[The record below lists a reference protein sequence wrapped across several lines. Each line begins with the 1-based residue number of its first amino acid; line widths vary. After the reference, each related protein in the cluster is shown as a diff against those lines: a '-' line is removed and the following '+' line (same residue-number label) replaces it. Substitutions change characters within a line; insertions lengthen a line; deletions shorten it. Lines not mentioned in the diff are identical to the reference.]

1 MAYIEFKNVKKIYKM
16 GDVKIRALN
25 GVDFK
30 IDKGEFAVV
39 LGPSGAGKSTILN
52 ILGGMDTCTTGEITV
67 DGKRIDKYN
76 SRQLTAYRRY
86 DIGFVFQFYN
96 LVQNLTVK
104 ENVELATQICKEP
117 LDIVKTIEAVGLS
130 DRMGNFP
137 SQLSGGE
144 QQRVAIARALV
155 NNPDILLADE
165 PTGALDTETS
175 IQIMELLKEI
185 SKDRLIIMVTHNPE
199 LAKNYSTRIVRL
211 LDGVITDDSDPY
223 TLEDMEAD
231 IKAKEAAKVKASEK
245 KNKKSGKKQKTSMS
259 FFTALSLSFNN
270 LMTKKTRT
278 ILTAFAGSIGII
290 GIAMILSIS
299 NGIQLYIDRVQRGLD
314 YRLHL
319 YWL

>member
-67 DGKRIDKYN
+67 DGKRIDKYS

-130 DRMGNFP
+130 DRIGNFP

-144 QQRVAIARALV
+144 QQRVAIARALAK
-155 NNPDILLADE
+155 NPKMLLCDE
-165 PTGALDTETS
+165 PTGALDPEITAG
-175 IQIMELLKEI
+175 ILKVLRQLADE
-185 SKDRLIIMVTHNPE
+185 KMTMIIVTHE
-199 LAKNYSTRIVRL
+199 IEFARKVADRVIFM
-211 LDGVITDDSDPY
+211 DGGVIVEQGKP
-223 TLEDMEAD
+223 EDVIDNPSNERTKAFLQKME
-231 IKAKEAAKVKASEK
+231 K
-245 KNKKSGKKQKTSMS
+245 
-259 FFTALSLSFNN
+259 
-270 LMTKKTRT
+270 
-278 ILTAFAGSIGII
+278 
-290 GIAMILSIS
+290 
-299 NGIQLYIDRVQRGLD
+299 
-314 YRLHL
+314 
-319 YWL
+319 

>member
-1 MAYIEFKNVKKIYKM
+1 M

-67 DGKRIDKYN
+67 DGKRIDKYS

-104 ENVELATQICKEP
+104 ENVELATQICKKP

-130 DRMGNFP
+130 DRIGNFP

-144 QQRVAIARALV
+144 QQRVALARALV
-155 NNPDILLADE
+155 NKPALLLADE
-165 PTGALDTETS
+165 PTGNLDPGNSWE
-175 IQIMELLKEI
+175 IMKLLDEI
-185 SKDRLIIMVTHNPE
+185 NKQGTTVVVVTHNME
-199 LAKNYSTRIVRL
+199 IVERMQKR
-211 LDGVITDDSDPY
+211 VITMKKGIKVSDS
-223 TLEDMEAD
+223 
-231 IKAKEAAKVKASEK
+231 KV
-245 KNKKSGKKQKTSMS
+245 
-259 FFTALSLSFNN
+259 
-270 LMTKKTRT
+270 
-278 ILTAFAGSIGII
+278 
-290 GIAMILSIS
+290 
-299 NGIQLYIDRVQRGLD
+299 D
-314 YRLHL
+314 
-319 YWL
+319 